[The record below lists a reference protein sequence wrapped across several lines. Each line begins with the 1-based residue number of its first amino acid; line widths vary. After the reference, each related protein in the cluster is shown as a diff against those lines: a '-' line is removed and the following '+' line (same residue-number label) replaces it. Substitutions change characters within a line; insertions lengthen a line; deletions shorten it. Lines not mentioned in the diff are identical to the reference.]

1 MVWTFISFHL
11 LQEWRKY
18 HSNWAVHNFLFKQYE
33 IYLLPIQKRLFYWK
47 KPNRDHNSNRPFFI
61 NDTFGILNAKRPS
74 RDKIKWW
81 QDFSMHGKTNHGLDI
96 SCTLWYFQEEAI
108 NNFSNGKKVS
118 FQWAVA
124 LIVFHL
130 HLWYKVMVSY
140 TYQLFLSHFLLWNVR
155 YDLNRIPRYCFFNYL
170 FKILSCEFFIMR

>member
-18 HSNWAVHNFLFKQYE
+18 HSNWAVHNFLFKRYE

-81 QDFSMHGKTNHGLDI
+81 QDFSMHGKTNLDPQSWTRHKLYSLI
-96 SCTLWYFQEEAI
+96 LPRRSYKQLLQWI
-108 NNFSNGKKVS
+108 KS
-118 FQWAVA
+118 F
-124 LIVFHL
+124 FP
-130 HLWYKVMVSY
+130 MGRS
-140 TYQLFLSHFLLWNVR
+140 
-155 YDLNRIPRYCFFNYL
+155 LNCIPSSL
-170 FKILSCEFFIMR
+170 VV